1 VIDKFSQ
8 ILTASKSFIALY
20 RMSPEKVQAFLN
32 SYYLFE
38 KEWTELDYNESVQK
52 SLIDYYT
59 VLNHLCAIAQVEKMY
74 VPPALDLSKSIKENQ
89 NLFEEKM
96 ARDLGIKA
104 TDHVLEIGCGR
115 GRISAHTASY
125 TGAHITGMNIDPS
138 QLQSARKFAARHGL
152 SDRCRFIAADL
163 NAIPYP
169 FPDESFDHIYQV
181 NVFSYAKN
189 LDAVFKELFRL
200 LKPGGR
206 VACLDYVLK
215 DAYDSSSPDHVKL
228 VRKTKSIL
236 GAVGSPL
243 VSEFTSALEK
253 AGFKVTINAD
263 ISINER
269 QSPLIVKAAGK
280 WVSRPIG
287 LGIMPKHLKHM
298 LARFVEGGDAFV
310 KADEMGLLTTSWYI
324 VAQK

>member
-1 VIDKFSQ
+1 
-8 ILTASKSFIALY
+8 
-20 RMSPEKVQAFLN
+20 MPPEKVQAFLN

-38 KEWTELDYNESVQK
+38 KEWSELDYDESVQQ

-74 VPPALDLSKSIKENQ
+74 VPPALDLSKTIKENQ

-96 ARDLGIKA
+96 ARDLGIQR
-104 TDHVLEIGCGR
+104 TDSVLEIGCGR
-115 GRISAHTASY
+115 GRISAHTALY
-125 TGAHITGMNIDPS
+125 TGAHVTGMNIDPG
-138 QLQSARKFAARHGL
+138 QLQSAQKFAIRHDLGG
-152 SDRCRFIAADL
+152 RCRFVRADL

-189 LDAVFKELFRL
+189 LDAVFKEIYRL

-206 VACLDYVLK
+206 VALIDYVLK
-215 DAYDSSSPDHVKL
+215 DAYDSSNDEHVKL

-236 GAVGSPL
+236 GAIGSPR
-243 VSEFTSALEK
+243 VSDFTGAIER

-269 QSPLIVKAAGK
+269 QSPLIMKAAGK

-287 LGIMPKHLKHM
+287 LGLLPKHLKYM
-298 LARFVEGGDAFV
+298 LDRFVEGGDAFV

-324 VAQK
+324 VAQSAPTLP